1 MNRTDLLADHDRGGL
16 LLISWL
22 NISLLDREL
31 LARKRGCL
39 MKTGIVDLRSDT
51 QTLPTQEMIQAMA
64 NAELGDDVCR
74 EDPTVRQLEELAA
87 SVVGKEAA
95 LFVPSGTMG
104 NLIAMKVHTNPGE
117 GIILERDSH
126 IYYYEAGGLCAI
138 CGLTPSLIQGR
149 YGVIDANDIEK
160 VIRPTNIHFP
170 PTTLLCY
177 ENTHN
182 RAGGTVVSVEMSKK
196 IYDTAK
202 RHGLAVHLDG
212 ARIFNAA
219 ASQGVDPKALSA
231 HADSVM
237 FCLSKGLSAPVGSM
251 LTGTETFIEQARHVR
266 KMLGGGM
273 RQAGVLAAA
282 GIVAIIKMRHRLQE
296 DHETAGL
303 LAKQLSGM
311 PGISIDLASVQTN
324 IVNVSVDTDIVPLD
338 VFTAK
343 LRSLGVLVS
352 ARPPRA
358 VRMVTHR
365 HVTKDDVRKVVDAVY
380 SVMSECN

>member
-1 MNRTDLLADHDRGGL
+1 
-16 LLISWL
+16 
-22 NISLLDREL
+22 
-31 LARKRGCL
+31 

-64 NAELGDDVCR
+64 KARLGDDVCR

-87 SVVGKEAA
+87 AVIGKEAA

-104 NLIAMKVHTNPGE
+104 NLIAMKVHTTPGE
-117 GIILERDSH
+117 ETILERDSH

-138 CGLTPSLIQGR
+138 CGLTPCLIRGR
-149 YGVIDANDIEK
+149 YGVMDVDDIEE
-160 VIRPTNIHFP
+160 VMRPVNVHFP
-170 PTTLLCY
+170 PTTLLCC

-196 IYDTAK
+196 IYDAAK
-202 RHGLAVHLDG
+202 RQGLAVHLDG
-212 ARIFNAA
+212 ARIFNATTFLE
-219 ASQGVDPKALSA
+219 VDPKVLAA

-251 LTGTETFIEQARHVR
+251 LTGTKAFIEQARHVR

-273 RQAGVLAAA
+273 RQAGILAAA
-282 GIVAIIKMRHRLQE
+282 GIVAITKMRHRLQE
-296 DHETAGL
+296 DHEIADL
-303 LAKQLSGM
+303 LARQLSDM

-324 IVNVSVDTDIVPLD
+324 MVNVSVDVDIVPLD
-338 VFTAK
+338 VFAAK
-343 LRSLGVLVS
+343 LSSLGVLVS

-365 HVTKDDVRKVVDAVY
+365 HITKGDVRKVADAVY
-380 SVMSECN
+380 SVMIEGR

>member
-1 MNRTDLLADHDRGGL
+1 
-16 LLISWL
+16 
-22 NISLLDREL
+22 
-31 LARKRGCL
+31 

-64 NAELGDDVCR
+64 KAQLGDDVFR
-74 EDPTVRQLEELAA
+74 EDPTVRQLEELA
-87 SVVGKEAA
+87 STVVGKEEA

-104 NLIAMKVHTNPGE
+104 NLIAMKVHTNSGE
-117 GIILERDSH
+117 EIILERDSH
-126 IYYYEAGGLCAI
+126 IYYYETGGLCAI
-138 CGLTPSLIQGR
+138 CGLTPCLVSGR
-149 YGVIDANDIEK
+149 CGVINADDIEE
-160 VIRPTNIHFP
+160 VTRPVNIHFP

-182 RAGGTVVSVEMSKK
+182 RAGGTVVSVEMSEK
-196 IYDTAK
+196 IYDVAK
-202 RHGLAVHLDG
+202 SRGLAVHLDG

-219 ASQGVDPKALSA
+219 AFLEVDPKALA
-231 HADSVM
+231 ANADSVM

-251 LTGTETFIEQARHVR
+251 LTGTKAFIEQARHVR

-273 RQAGVLAAA
+273 RHAGILAAA
-282 GIVAIIKMRHRLQE
+282 GIVAITKMRYRLQE
-296 DHETAGL
+296 DHETADL

-311 PGISIDLASVQTN
+311 PGISINLASVQTN
-324 IVNVSVDTDIVPLD
+324 MVNVSVDVDIVPLD

-365 HVTKDDVRKVVDAVY
+365 HITKGDVRKVADAVY
-380 SVMSECN
+380 SVMIEST